1 MEQNR
6 VPELAPSS
14 SPGSNACART
24 RTEWDPNEEWDGC
37 CSKSDSH
44 FVKYMAQLGISFTV
58 LALCITMIIINRG
71 ERCEVYFSLISGIVG
86 LYSPQPQIKR

>member
-14 SPGSNACART
+14 SPQT
-24 RTEWDPNEEWDGC
+24 RTEWDPNEEWGGC